1 MTPRLFHGPS
11 ARDKA
16 VSLSLEIG
24 RPVGDPVGDKGLK
37 VDDSREIVELAS
49 HSGIGDKAPT
59 IVVGPIDQASPE
71 ASDALLKTL
80 EDLAEGPLR
89 IILWADFLNE
99 VSPTIQSRTIQIWCP
114 PDKLWIDPLS
124 QYSEQANKLFE
135 ALLKKDQ
142 SRVLDLVGG
151 ARDNWADLLQALC
164 GSLAQHVLS
173 EPKRVLETW
182 NRFRLVL
189 DGRGSFLV
197 AVDALLERDI

>member
-80 EDLAEGPLR
+80 EE
-89 IILWADFLNE
+89 
-99 VSPTIQSRTIQIWCP
+99 
-114 PDKLWIDPLS
+114 LWIDPLS